1 MAPKLRLLAP
11 RPTQLSQWERSL
23 ELGAGLDVLRRSQL
37 FCDVQLQSSDGHLVL
52 CHQVVLASCSEKL
65 KKLMEQ
71 AKVPENGTQHASSD
85 KIREAVTGAT
95 LPALSAVLDFIYA
108 GQAQLCHAQV
118 PELARLARRWEL
130 LSLQEALATVVASE
144 EGGLTPEVVAGL
156 FALGEPFGE
165 QLGAAA
171 RSYVL
176 GNFASCAMTEPFARW
191 PQKVLEHLLK
201 SDQLNVSS
209 EEEALLW
216 VTKWRAAKAGR
227 EETSVAILT
236 AIRWPLMSL
245 HSLETLSDMKPA
257 TPSSFA
263 DTVATRC
270 KAAKV
275 AHQGLETLPNV
286 RQSFNGWWAGL
297 GCAAK
302 GGVIMA
308 GQGCPGSKEAIKV
321 KAVRPHEGTLLLL
334 DASEEPGR
342 VLQWFLRM
350 HSGRSVAGKG
360 SELDMTF
367 EDMADIWSGPD
378 DAFYILDRDAE
389 RVVQVRQ
396 GEAELVNQGTIRLER
411 PCSVAVEGPDRAI
424 YVLDREGSRVVRYV
438 RGRAVQVAGGTEAGS
453 GAAQLNAGPTGR
465 IYAAKG
471 GRLYISDTGNHRV
484 QRWDPGA
491 KVGITVAGGHGCGSG
506 ADQLSHPGGIWALDN
521 GTVYVADVGNH
532 RVMKWRDGAKAG
544 VLAAG
549 GYGPGDALHQLK
561 EPVDVMVDATGALI
575 VADLGNAR
583 LVRWAAPQVP
593 TELLQAL
600 RG

>member
-1 MAPKLRLLAP
+1 
-11 RPTQLSQWERSL
+11 
-23 ELGAGLDVLRRSQL
+23 
-37 FCDVQLQSSDGHLVL
+37 
-52 CHQVVLASCSEKL
+52 VVLASCSEKL

-71 AKVPENGTQHASSD
+71 AKVPANGDAAVATPRLA
-85 KIREAVTGAT
+85 EAVTGAT
-95 LPALSAVLDFIYA
+95 ALAVSAVLDFLYS
-108 GQAQLCHAQV
+108 GHAQLCLTLV
-118 PELARLARRWEL
+118 PEVARLARRWDL
-130 LSLQEALATVVASE
+130 TALQEALASTVASE
-144 EGGLTPEVVAGL
+144 EGGLSPEVVAGL

-171 RSYVL
+171 RTYVL
-176 GNFASCAMTEPFARW
+176 SNFSSCAQTEPFARW

-209 EEEALLW
+209 EEEVLLW
-216 VTKWRAAKAGR
+216 VARWRAAKAGR
-227 EETSVAILT
+227 EETAVTILN
-236 AIRWPLMSL
+236 AIRWPLLSL
-245 HSLETLSDMKPA
+245 ASLEALSDNKVP
-257 TPSSFA
+257 PSNSFA
-263 DTVATRC
+263 ETVAVRC

-275 AHQGLETLPNV
+275 AHQGVEPLPSI
-286 RQSFNGWWAGL
+286 RQGFHGWWAGI

-302 GGVIMA
+302 GGVVIA
-308 GQGCPGSKEAIKV
+308 GQGCGGSTSSTDKTWKEPLKV

-334 DASEEPGR
+334 DGSEEPGR

-360 SELDMTF
+360 SELSGINTF

-389 RVVQVRQ
+389 RVIQVRS
-396 GEAELVNQGTIRLER
+396 GEAEVVSKGTIRLER
-411 PCSVAVEGPDRAI
+411 PCGVAVEGPDRAV
-424 YVLDREGSRVVRYV
+424 YVLDREGSRVVRFV
-438 RGRAVQVAGGTEAGS
+438 RGRSMQVAGGTEPGS
-453 GAAQLNAGPTGR
+453 GAGQLNAGPTGR
-465 IYAAKG
+465 IYAGKG

-532 RVMKWRDGAKAG
+532 RVMKWRDGAKSG

-561 EPVDVMVDATGALI
+561 EPVDVTVDATGGLI

-583 LVRWAAPQVP
+583 VVRWSPPSVSS
-593 TELLQAL
+593 ELLQVV